1 MRAVKILGKIFSGIL
16 TTVLALLL
24 AMNIYTIA
32 ARHFT
37 GNIQPTVFGWSWAV
51 VVSGSMSPEIE
62 VDDLVVIHE
71 QEEYTVGEIISYK
84 SGQSLVTHRIVGQ
97 DGQAFQTKGDFNNTV
112 DMNPVSKDNIVG
124 KVVKIVPGVGRYL
137 TFLRTPL
144 GMTLMVLLGVG
155 IIEIPH
161 LIRKE
166 D

>member
-1 MRAVKILGKIFSGIL
+1 MRAVKIIGRIFSSIVTL
-16 TTVLALLL
+16 LLALLL

-62 VDDLVVIHE
+62 VDDLVVIHQ
-71 QEEYTVGEIISYK
+71 QEEYTVGDIISYK
-84 SGQSLVTHRIVGQ
+84 SGQSLVTHRIVEEQ
-97 DGQAFQTKGDFNNTV
+97 DGTYTTKGDFNNTV
-112 DMNPVSKDNIVG
+112 DTNPVDKENIVG
-124 KVVKIVPGVGRYL
+124 RVVKIVPGVGRYL
-137 TFLRTPL
+137 TFLRSPL

-155 IIEIPH
+155 IIEIPR

>member
-1 MRAVKILGKIFSGIL
+1 MRAVKIIGKIFSGIVTL
-16 TTVLALLL
+16 LLALLL

-37 GNIQPTVFGWSWAV
+37 GEIQPTVFGWSWAV

-62 VDDLVVIHE
+62 VDDLVVIHQ
-71 QEEYTVGEIISYK
+71 QEEYTVGDIISYK
-84 SGQSLVTHRIVGQ
+84 SGQSLVTHRIVEEQ
-97 DGQAFQTKGDFNNTV
+97 DGTYTTKGDFNNTV
-112 DMNPVSKDNIVG
+112 DTNPVDKENIVG
-124 KVVKIVPGVGRYL
+124 RVVKIVPGVGRYL
-137 TFLRTPL
+137 TFLRSPL

-155 IIEIPH
+155 IIEIPR